1 LPQTDATT
9 RRLASG
15 IGNRVAVTQADG
27 PWAIESARLRA
38 PLDDEVLIR
47 TVAAGICHT
56 DVVIRE
62 RAEQPTVLGHEGAG
76 IVIAVGAAV
85 ADIHPGD
92 HVVASFAWCG
102 HCENCQHG
110 LPAYCQHFAALN
122 VPRSAD
128 SPLSRPDGTPLAAG
142 FFGQSSFGTYFVT
155 GARHV
160 VVLPSG
166 TDLTLAAP
174 LACGLLTG
182 AGAVLNVLLPQA
194 GSLLAVF
201 GCGAVGLSAIMAAT
215 ALGVRTIAVDPIS
228 ARRDLAI
235 ELGAIAAIDPNQAHP
250 TSGVRALG
258 GGAGAG
264 AHYAIDTT
272 GLPDVARQA
281 LETVTSLGRVVV
293 VGSGVPEAAI
303 DVRGL
308 IAGGKTLR
316 GCTEGDAVPRQLIPR
331 LLEMHR
337 SGTFDIHR
345 LVRRY
350 AFDDIASAIADATS
364 GRVVK
369 PVLIFPEE
377 A

>member
-1 LPQTDATT
+1 VPQTDATT
-9 RRLASG
+9 GRLANG
-15 IGNRVAVTQADG
+15 IRNRTAVTQADR
-27 PWAIESARLRA
+27 PWTIESARLRA

-56 DVVIRE
+56 DVVLRE

-85 ADIHPGD
+85 ADIHPSD

-102 HCENCQHG
+102 HCESCQHG

-122 VPRSAD
+122 VPQSVD

-155 GARHV
+155 GARQV
-160 VVLPSG
+160 VVLPAG
-166 TDLTLAAP
+166 TDFTLAAP

-182 AGAVLNVLLPQA
+182 AGAVLNVLLPRA

-235 ELGAIAAIDPNQAHP
+235 DLGAIAAIDPNQAEA
-250 TSGVRALG
+250 TSAVRALG
-258 GGAGAG
+258 GGAG

-369 PVLIFPEE
+369 PVLVFPEE